1 MKLVELSQDESLVV
15 QCKVSVDGR
24 IKTTGLRNVVDT
36 ARRACSA
43 FRIKSIVIMLNEQV
57 IQVDQ
62 HGIVPPPKEL
72 QTKE

>member
-15 QCKVSVDGR
+15 QCKVS
-24 IKTTGLRNVVDT
+24 TGLRNVVDT

-43 FRIKSIVIMLNEQV
+43 FRIKSIIIMFNEQV
-57 IQVDQ
+57 IQVDR
-62 HGIVPPPKEL
+62 HGIVPLPKEL